1 MRSPL
6 IALCFDDQ
14 ANGEGRRAKES
25 ASNRRSPFAIR
36 LSPCRMTTKKILSIQ
51 QLLEAAEVQRAAGRR
66 IVFANGAFDLLHAGH
81 VRYLEAAREEGDWLA
96 VGVNSDES
104 IRRAKGPARP
114 IVPEPERAEIVAALG
129 CVDAVVVFG
138 EDSPADLIGRLR
150 PDVHAKGTD
159 YTAESVPERAAVAA
173 YGGRTVIVG
182 DPKDHATT
190 DLIARIRESEIG
202 NQKSK

>member
-1 MRSPL
+1 V
-6 IALCFDDQ
+6 
-14 ANGEGRRAKES
+14 
-25 ASNRRSPFAIR
+25 
-36 LSPCRMTTKKILSIQ
+36 TTSKILTLP
-51 QLLEAAEVQRAAGRR
+51 QLLEAAEAQRAAGRR
-66 IVFANGAFDLLHAGH
+66 IIFANGAFDLLHAGH

-96 VGVNSDES
+96 VGVNSDKS

-129 CVDAVVVFG
+129 YVDAVVVFG

-150 PDVHAKGTD
+150 PNVHAKGTD

-190 DLIARIRESEIG
+190 DLIERIRKAEGGRRGRTLMVRACLTSG
-202 NQKSK
+202 PPPASRLSPSGT